1 MFRLARRSPPLR
13 ARSLRRLALALPS
26 CAAHHLVFETEIE
39 LTLVA
44 LHFFC
49 FLLPEKK
56 VRGKEGM
63 PNLRKEE
70 EERRKEGG
78 DGAGMTFLLV
88 LGAVAGTVAAVSVR
102 DAAHRWS
109 ELAGGRPGFE
119 SEYSARGR
127 VEVIAGLRAR
137 APALHNPL

>member
-1 MFRLARRSPPLR
+1 MIR
-13 ARSLRRLALALPS
+13 
-26 CAAHHLVFETEIE
+26 
-39 LTLVA
+39 
-44 LHFFC
+44 
-49 FLLPEKK
+49 
-56 VRGKEGM
+56 
-63 PNLRKEE
+63 EE
-70 EERRKEGG
+70 
-78 DGAGMTFLLV
+78 GAGMTFLLV

-137 APALHNPL
+137 APALHTPCSPDGVARRGARTRQWPSSWPCGERHATP

>member
-1 MFRLARRSPPLR
+1 MRHRQCLFRLARRSPPLR

-63 PNLRKEE
+63 PNLVLK
-70 EERRKEGG
+70 KG
-78 DGAGMTFLLV
+78 DL
-88 LGAVAGTVAAVSVR
+88 
-102 DAAHRWS
+102 
-109 ELAGGRPGFE
+109 
-119 SEYSARGR
+119 
-127 VEVIAGLRAR
+127 
-137 APALHNPL
+137 